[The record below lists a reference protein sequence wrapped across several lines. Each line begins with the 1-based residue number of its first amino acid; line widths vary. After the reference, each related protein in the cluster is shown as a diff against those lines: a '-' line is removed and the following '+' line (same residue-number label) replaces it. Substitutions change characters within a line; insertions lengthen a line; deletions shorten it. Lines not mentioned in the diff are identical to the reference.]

1 MIKLQPFTLIKKD
14 IEKCDW
20 VHLYSVD
27 RVQFPT
33 INPDRIIDKTM
44 KMKG

>member
-27 RVQFPT
+27 QVQFPIT
-33 INPDRIIDKTM
+33 NPDRIIDKTM